1 MSQKSLIAAALVAG
15 VMFLPGAALGSTAYI
30 AESTALRAGPDDNYP
45 AVRSVREG
53 QIVNVYGCLPDWSFC
68 DVSVRS
74 ERGWIDAE
82 DLFVDYR
89 DRRRFLVDVAP
100 YAGISQ
106 VSFRF
111 GSYWDSYYRGMPFYT
126 ERGRWE
132 RYYREHSRDNAGVGF
147 DSFHRALAPY
157 GDWVYSDRW
166 GPVWIPR
173 DVDPGFHPY
182 RTNGRWVSTREYG
195 FTWVSYDDWGDIP
208 FHYGRWVNDPYDGW
222 LWIPGYIWSP
232 GWVIWRSN
240 DRYIG
245 WMPMPPDDAF
255 IRGDFRD
262 DGRHGSLSIGISID
276 LRNTRDYY
284 GYRQWYGNAYNENLF
299 SSNWVFIN
307 SNRIFDRDYRR
318 YAVESRPAVVNIL
331 NNTTNITNYK
341 VVNNYV
347 VNASIDVAKVERA
360 TGKRMEYVNTTE
372 ITKKPDLITKVD
384 AGRETQTRVR
394 QRIPQ
399 GAGLQNSAP
408 KPSDEVVK
416 GLSTQFEPRKGRV
429 EPSGKNSPR
438 LYTRETVRNAPLPPQ
453 AKRAPTPEHAK
464 PTGASD
470 TPADPAEERR
480 PRPRPE
486 VSQPGVSRQPDGPP
500 EDPAEERRPRPRPDA
515 SQPGVSRQPDSPPAD
530 PAEERR
536 PRPRPDAAQPGVSR
550 QPDSPPADPAEER
563 RPRPRP
569 ETAQPGVYRQPDSA
583 PSDAAEERR
592 SRVRPETAQPG
603 VYRQPDSEPSDA
615 AEERRSR
622 APRAQP
628 SEDQSGSTRSEP
640 HRNLPRPR
648 NNTADPEE
656 EDQRDVNR
664 PN

>member
-1 MSQKSLIAAALVAG
+1 MSQKSLIAAAFVAG
-15 VMFLPGAALGSTAYI
+15 AMLLPGAAIGATAYI
-30 AESTALRAGPDDNYP
+30 AESTALRAGPDDDYP
-45 AVRSVREG
+45 VVRSVREG
-53 QIVNVYGCLPDWSFC
+53 RIVNVYGCLADWSFC

-82 DLFVDYR
+82 DLLVDYR
-89 DRRRFLVDVAP
+89 DRRRLLADVGP
-100 YAGISQ
+100 YAGIGQ

-111 GSYWDSYYRGMPFYT
+111 GSYWDSYYRGLPFYM

-132 RYYREHSRDNAGVGF
+132 RYHREHGQDNAAVGF

-173 DVDPGFHPY
+173 DVDRDFHPY
-182 RTNGRWVSTREYG
+182 ATNGRWVSTREYG

-222 LWIPGYIWSP
+222 LWIPGYVWSP

-245 WMPMPPDDAF
+245 WMPMPPDEEF
-255 IRGDFRD
+255 IRGDFRNE
-262 DGRHGSLSIGISID
+262 GRQGSLSIGIHID

-299 SSNWVFIN
+299 SANWVFI
-307 SNRIFDRDYRR
+307 SPNRIVDRDYRR

-347 VNASIDVAKVERA
+347 VNASIDVAKVERS
-360 TGKRMEYVNTTE
+360 TGKRIEYVNRSE
-372 ITKKPDLITKVD
+372 ITKKPDLITKVE

-394 QRIPQ
+394 QRVPQ

-408 KPSDEVVK
+408 KPSAEVVK

-429 EPSGKNSPR
+429 EPSGKNAHR

-453 AKRAPTPEHAK
+453 VKRPSTPDRAK
-464 PTGASD
+464 PGAGVSD
-470 TPADPAEERR
+470 TPAGDTAEERR
-480 PRPRPE
+480 ART
-486 VSQPGVSRQPDGPP
+486 
-500 EDPAEERRPRPRPDA
+500 RPDQA
-515 SQPGVSRQPDSPPAD
+515 RPGAVKPPGTK
-530 PAEERR
+530 
-536 PRPRPDAAQPGVSR
+536 PDAAS
-550 QPDSPPADPAEER
+550 
-563 RPRPRP
+563 
-569 ETAQPGVYRQPDSA
+569 
-583 PSDAAEERR
+583 EERR
-592 SRVRPETAQPG
+592 SRARPEASRPG
-603 VYRQPDSEPSDA
+603 VTPPPDSAPADA

-622 APRAQP
+622 ARPEAA
-628 SEDQSGSTRSEP
+628 QSGTSRQPDSAPADAAEERRS
-640 HRNLPRPR
+640 RARPEAAQSGTSR
-648 NNTADPEE
+648 QPDSAP
-656 EDQRDVNR
+656 
-664 PN
+664 